1 MVFTPLVAR
10 ILVPAWTNPNRTAL
24 KIALLSSLPRVNIRG
39 VCLKIC
45 RQAMASRLW
54 EEPAPSCAHPTQEKW
69 QQALA
74 QARDFVEA
82 EDNKKFGYPDATSV
96 ITVQQ
101 AVIIYAWNE
110 FAEGRIRR
118 QLMGGVTSLRKKEAE
133 RLTLEPCLQ

>member
-1 MVFTPLVAR
+1 
-10 ILVPAWTNPNRTAL
+10 
-24 KIALLSSLPRVNIRG
+24 
-39 VCLKIC
+39 
-45 RQAMASRLW
+45 MASRLW

-110 FAEGRIRR
+110 FAE

-133 RLTLEPCLQ
+133 RLTLEPCLR

>member
-1 MVFTPLVAR
+1 LDKPKSHCFE
-10 ILVPAWTNPNRTAL
+10 NRFCFENHTAL

-110 FAEGRIRR
+110 FAE

-133 RLTLEPCLQ
+133 RLTLEPCLR